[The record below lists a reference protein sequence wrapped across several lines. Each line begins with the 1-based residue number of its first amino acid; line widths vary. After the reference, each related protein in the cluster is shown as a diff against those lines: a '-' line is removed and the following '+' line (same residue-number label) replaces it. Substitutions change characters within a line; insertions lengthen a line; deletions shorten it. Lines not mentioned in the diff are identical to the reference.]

1 MVDAAVKTEMHIKRK
16 ERQKDVK
23 VGRNCTQQKKKD
35 NPSGGHL
42 GKMIEKEEF
51 ETWLFEDAILHH
63 GWGTSKRLNLTVA
76 KIMGL
81 SFTWYRDFTVIMMS
95 LAPISQ

>member
-1 MVDAAVKTEMHIKRK
+1 MVDAAVKTGMHIKRK

-23 VGRNCTQQKKKD
+23 VRRGCTQQKKY

-42 GKMIEKEEF
+42 GKMIETEEF

-76 KIMGL
+76 KIMGWY
-81 SFTWYRDFTVIMMS
+81 FTWYRDFTVIMMS